1 MPLGRVSPPQR
12 MRPGEG
18 GTGRPAGE
26 PLPLRVARV
35 APAAV
40 APSARPAPSAA
51 MSRPLPVADAPAATA
66 AKPAS
71 AVPAARTVE
80 ACGGTRITPPP
91 HGPDPFALVQVDT
104 LDTKRRRLPPMRTQ

>member
-1 MPLGRVSPPQR
+1 MPEPRIWFDPPAFSWGRVIRIGVLWLALVLVLLTPLLMTVDEER
-12 MRPGEG
+12 RP
-18 GTGRPAGE
+18 PAGE

-51 MSRPLPVADAPAATA
+51 MSRPRPVADAPAATA

-80 ACGGTRITPPP
+80 ACGGTRIT
-91 HGPDPFALVQVDT
+91 LSRW
-104 LDTKRRRLPPMRTQ
+104 K